1 MADWSGG
8 KQMKECSRSFRA
20 LLWIIGILSILAFGC
35 SNEKPDSRAKADSP
49 QGFTFFDLGAN
60 SKYSRSVRN
69 RLGRKLGSDSISQQ
83 NTIDLSI
90 HDNGFLE
97 KWFPGLADLN
107 RQLNWPVGQRV
118 EHNTTKLMYRQA
130 RMKNTPFIYVE
141 LFFSEDS
148 MKPLLFRIVAGPDG
162 DSILETI
169 RKKYGPPKEFQ
180 WEQKEGRTQYW
191 EDGDAVFIVSSYK
204 TRQDT
209 PEYLFCI
216 YYVDNL
222 KEMLTAEEALREA
235 EDARIRKAGES
246 AF

>member
-1 MADWSGG
+1 MEKSR
-8 KQMKECSRSFRA
+8 RSFRA
-20 LLWIIGILSILAFGC
+20 VLWIIGILGILALGC
-35 SNEKPDSRAKADSP
+35 SEEKPDSKAETDP
-49 QGFTFFDLGAN
+49 LQGFTFFDLGDN
-60 SKYSRSVRN
+60 SKYTRSVRN
-69 RLGRKLGSDSISQQ
+69 RLGGKLGSDSISQK

-90 HDNGFLE
+90 HDNGFLK

-107 RQLNWPVGQRV
+107 RQLNWPAGQRV

-141 LFFSEDS
+141 LFFSDDTL
-148 MKPLLFRIVAGPDG
+148 KPLLFRIIAGSDG
-162 DSILETI
+162 NAILETI

-180 WEQKEGRTQYW
+180 WAQKEGRTQYW
-191 EDGDAVFIVSSYK
+191 EDGDNVFIVSSYK
-204 TRQDT
+204 TRWDT

-222 KEMLTAEEALREA
+222 KEMLTAQEALREA
-235 EDARIRKAGES
+235 EDERIRRAGES